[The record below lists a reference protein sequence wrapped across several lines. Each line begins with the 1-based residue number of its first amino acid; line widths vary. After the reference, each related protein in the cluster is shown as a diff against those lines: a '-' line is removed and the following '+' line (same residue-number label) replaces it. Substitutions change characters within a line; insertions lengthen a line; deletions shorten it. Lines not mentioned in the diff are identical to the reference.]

1 MSQQSAGF
9 RSAVRT
15 EIHKAIRTASHISI
29 RSSAVRVL
37 AIIVF
42 MLCASGPLMAQRSLA
57 FRLPLESES
66 PEPIT
71 FMRAPYSIHP
81 LPAVTLTTP
90 NGYSPAQIR
99 HAYGFD
105 QITNQGAGQII
116 GIIDAYDDPNAE
128 SDLAVF
134 DQQFGLPPC
143 TTANG
148 CFHKIFG
155 GSKRPKTN
163 AGWALEI
170 SLDIEWAHAIA
181 PKATI
186 LLVEATTNSLGDLL
200 NAVDVAVRNGSSV
213 VSMSWTVSEFS
224 SESRQDNH
232 FVSTGV
238 TFLAASGDNGTGV
251 AYPASSPDV
260 VGVGGTSLSI
270 DANGNY
276 LSEAAWSGSG
286 GGLSSHEV
294 EPLFQSAFGIP
305 NDARGYR
312 GTPDVSY
319 NASPAT
325 GFAVYDSVAL
335 SGASGWFCVGG
346 TSAGSPQ
353 WAALLA
359 ISNSMRVGI
368 AKRVFPAR
376 TPCSTRSR
384 SKPPPRI
391 SIRSPPA
398 QTARAARSAPRA
410 RATISSPASGRRLP
424 RRSSRLWPRSSA
436 GRARCARPKSAW
448 LRGSIYRRLEIRNSL
463 ILRGLRRVLIALP

>member
-1 MSQQSAGF
+1 
-9 RSAVRT
+9 
-15 EIHKAIRTASHISI
+15 
-29 RSSAVRVL
+29 
-37 AIIVF
+37 
-42 MLCASGPLMAQRSLA
+42 
-57 FRLPLESES
+57 
-66 PEPIT
+66 
-71 FMRAPYSIHP
+71 MRAPYSIHP
-81 LPAVTLTTP
+81 LPSVTLTTP
-90 NGYSPAQIR
+90 NGFTPAQIR

-148 CFHKIFG
+148 CFRKIFG
-155 GSKRPKTN
+155 GSKRPKAN

-200 NAVDVAVRNGSSV
+200 SAVDVAVRNGASV

-260 VGVGGTSLSI
+260 VGVGGTSLAL

-286 GGLSSHEV
+286 GGLSTREA
-294 EPLFQSAFGIP
+294 EPLFQSLFGIP

-359 ISNSMRVGI
+359 ISNSMRVANRKARLSGANTVLYSLSKQSAAANFHPITAGTNGACGALCTAGAGYDYVTGI
-368 AKRVFPAR
+368 G
-376 TPCSTRSR
+376 TPV
-384 SKPPPRI
+384 
-391 SIRSPPA
+391 
-398 QTARAARSAPRA
+398 AA
-410 RATISSPASGRRLP
+410 
-424 RRSSRLWPRSSA
+424 
-436 GRARCARPKSAW
+436 
-448 LRGSIYRRLEIRNSL
+448 SL
-463 ILRGLRRVLIALP
+463 INILAAQ

>member
-1 MSQQSAGF
+1 MSQQSAAF
-9 RSAVRT
+9 RAAVRT
-15 EIHKAIRTASHISI
+15 EIHKAIRTAGHFSI
-29 RSSAVRVL
+29 RSIAARAL

-42 MLCASGPLMAQRSLA
+42 MFCASGPLMAQRSLA

-81 LPAVTLTTP
+81 LPSVTLTTP
-90 NGYSPAQIR
+90 NGFTPAQIR

-134 DQQFGLPPC
+134 NQQFGLPPC

-155 GSKRPKTN
+155 GSKRPKAN

-200 NAVDVAVRNGSSV
+200 SGVDVAVRNGASV

-260 VGVGGTSLSI
+260 VGVGGTSLAL

-276 LSEAAWSGSG
+276 LGEAAWSGSG
-286 GGLSSHEV
+286 GGLSTREV

-305 NDARGYR
+305 DDARGYR

-319 NASPAT
+319 NANPGT

-359 ISNSMRVGI
+359 ISNSMRVANRKSCLSG
-368 AKRVFPAR
+368 ANTVLY
-376 TPCSTRSR
+376 SL
-384 SKPPPRI
+384 SKQSAVANFHPI
-391 SIRSPPA
+391 
-398 QTARAARSAPRA
+398 TAGTNGACGALCTA
-410 RATISSPASGRRLP
+410 
-424 RRSSRLWPRSSA
+424 SA
-436 GRARCARPKSAW
+436 GYDYVTGIGTPVAA
-448 LRGSIYRRLEIRNSL
+448 SL
-463 ILRGLRRVLIALP
+463 INILAAQ

>member
-1 MSQQSAGF
+1 LG
-9 RSAVRT
+9 
-15 EIHKAIRTASHISI
+15 TALARLSPTARERESRANHLH
-29 RSSAVRVL
+29 ARVDS
-37 AIIVF
+37 
-42 MLCASGPLMAQRSLA
+42 CASQRHAHHSQR
-57 FRLPLESES
+57 F
-66 PEPIT
+66 
-71 FMRAPYSIHP
+71 
-81 LPAVTLTTP
+81 
-90 NGYSPAQIR
+90 SPAQIR

-134 DQQFGLPPC
+134 DKQFGLPPY

-148 CFHKIFG
+148 CLRKIFS
-155 GSKRPKTN
+155 GSKRPKAN

-200 NAVDVAVRNGSSV
+200 NADTAVPNGASA

-224 SESRQDNH
+224 SESRLHNH

-238 TFLAASGDNGTGV
+238 TFLAASGDNGTSV

-260 VGVGGTSLSI
+260 VGVGGTSLAL

-276 LSEAAWSGSG
+276 LSEAALSGSG
-286 GGLSSHEV
+286 GGLSSGEV
-294 EPLFQSAFGIP
+294 EPLFQSSFGIP
-305 NDARGYR
+305 NDPRGYR

-319 NASPAT
+319 NANPGT

-335 SGASGWFCVGG
+335 SSASGCFCVGG

-359 ISNSMRVGI
+359 ISNSMRV
-368 AKRVFPAR
+368 ANRKA
-376 TPCSTRSR
+376 
-384 SKPPPRI
+384 PPRI
-391 SIRSPPA
+391 SI
-398 QTARAARSAPRA
+398 
-410 RATISSPASGRRLP
+410 
-424 RRSSRLWPRSSA
+424 
-436 GRARCARPKSAW
+436 
-448 LRGSIYRRLEIRNSL
+448 
-463 ILRGLRRVLIALP
+463 

>member
-1 MSQQSAGF
+1 MTQQSEAT
-9 RSAVRT
+9 RAAVRS
-15 EIHKAIRTASHISI
+15 ASHISI
-29 RSSAVRVL
+29 CSNTARILGILVL
-37 AIIVF
+37 MF
-42 MLCASGPLMAQRSLA
+42 CAAGPLWAQRSLA

-71 FMRAPYSIHP
+71 FMSAPYLIHP
-81 LPAVTLTTP
+81 VSNRAGSHRPISDTTLTAP
-90 NGYSPAQIR
+90 IGFSPAQIR

-105 QITNQGAGQII
+105 QIANQGAGQII
-116 GIIDAYDDPNAE
+116 AVVDAYDDPNAE

-148 CFHKIFG
+148 CFRKVFG
-155 GSKRPKTN
+155 GSKHPKAN

-186 LLVEATTNSLGDLL
+186 LLVESTTNSLADLL
-200 NAVDVAVRNGSSV
+200 AGVDTAVRNGASV
-213 VSMSWTVSEFS
+213 VSMSWTVGEFS

-260 VGVGGTSLSI
+260 VGVGGTSLAL

-276 LSEAAWSGSG
+276 QGEAAWSGSG
-286 GGLSSHEV
+286 GGLSVREV
-294 EPLFQSAFGIP
+294 EPLFQSVYAIP
-305 NDARGYR
+305 NDPRGFR

-319 NASPAT
+319 NANPGT
-325 GFAVYDSVAL
+325 GFAVYDSVPL

-359 ISNSMRVGI
+359 ITNSMRV
-368 AKRVFPAR
+368 ANRKAR
-376 TPCSTRSR
+376 
-384 SKPPPRI
+384 
-391 SIRSPPA
+391 
-398 QTARAARSAPRA
+398 
-410 RATISSPASGRRLP
+410 L
-424 RRSSRLWPRSSA
+424 SSA
-436 GRARCARPKSAW
+436 NSVLYSLSKQSAGANFHPVTSGTNGECGA
-448 LRGSIYRRLEIRNSL
+448 LCTATAGYDYVTGIGTPAAASL
-463 ILRGLRRVLIALP
+463 ISVLAAQ